1 MTVFVKPREDGSWE
15 IRVENEPEFCRALPM
30 RPQEM
35 ETELHVG
42 FWLVLLIAVWSV
54 PDRTAIQQA
63 LDAVKP
69 YGGVVK
75 LGIGPFDK
83 HVEISRW
90 IIGVKE
96 KWGSPVWLMLHNG
109 RVLDEK
115 VGLLKQEDITRM
127 IQSSV
132 DRSAD

>member
-1 MTVFVKPREDGSWE
+1 MSVFLRPREDGTWE

-69 YGGVVK
+69 YEGAVK
-75 LGIGPFDK
+75 LGIRPFDK
-83 HVEISRW
+83 HEEISGW
-90 IIGVKE
+90 ISGVKE
-96 KWGSPVWLMLHNG
+96 RWASPILLMLHNG

-115 VGLLKQEDITRM
+115 VGVLKQEDITRM
-127 IQSSV
+127 IQRTV
-132 DRSAD
+132 DMPTD